1 MDSHRRANH
10 SPRPRS
16 MRITE
21 IYASIHGETQYAG
34 MPCTLVRTTGCDL
47 RCRYCDSS
55 YAFSGGKE
63 LSLDEILVEVERLGL
78 PFVLLTGG
86 EPMLQ
91 PETVVLAERLLA
103 SGRRVAIETSGTH
116 ALGGLPASVIRIVD
130 VKTPSS
136 GESARMRWDLLA
148 ELRPC
153 DAAKFVIA
161 DAADYH
167 WSTEVVVRFGLAEHT
182 EVLFSPV
189 HARLA
194 ARDLVG
200 WVVRDRLPVR
210 VNLQLHKY
218 VWGPETRGV

>member
-1 MDSHRRANH
+1 
-10 SPRPRS
+10 

-34 MPCTLVRTTGCDL
+34 LPCTLVRTTGCDL
-47 RCRYCDSS
+47 RCAYCDSS

-63 LSLDEILVEVERLGL
+63 LSVDEILVEVERLGL

-91 PETVVLAERLLA
+91 TETVVLAERLLA
-103 SGRRVAIETSGTH
+103 SGKRVAIETSGAH
-116 ALGGLPASVIRIVD
+116 ALGGLPPSVIRIVD

-136 GESARMRWDLLA
+136 GECEHVRWDLLA
-148 ELRPC
+148 DLRVC

-161 DAADYH
+161 DEADYH
-167 WSTEVVVRFGLAEHT
+167 WSAEVVIRFALAKHT

-189 HARLA
+189 HGRLR
-194 ARDLVG
+194 ARDLIA

-210 VNLQLHKY
+210 INLQLHKY
-218 VWGPETRGV
+218 VWEPETRGV